1 MSRRSSASARRFALA
16 LAITLIAALAGTPSA
31 FAGTLTN
38 QASFPPFLSF
48 HADAGVAD
56 NVTIA
61 ATRKTLTI
69 SDSADT
75 IETTI
80 SACSGSGS
88 KEVVCTAS
96 ALPPP
101 SEFVGMSIALD
112 AGVADLNN
120 DTLTVS
126 GSLNVSAA
134 GGEGN
139 DILTSTGT
147 GRFEPSGDD
156 GNDTVTGGP
165 GNDSVSGGEGTDI
178 VNGGAGHDAVQG
190 GEGDG
195 DVVGGGPGNDLFLAV
210 AGDGSGDVQDGG
222 PGFDQALYLGETEGT
237 PPSYALNLA
246 AGSAS
251 VGGETDTLVNV
262 EDATTFQGADTV
274 TGSQG
279 ANHIITALD
288 EETFLVALSGLSEL
302 QVDAGD
308 TVNPLGGP
316 DFVKTGAGNDIV
328 NLVDGAVDRAD
339 CGSGTDTVQADP
351 VDELVDCENVTLAQP
366 AGAAKP
372 KCTLK
377 GVARSYSRKAFL
389 KGPRPTVSCNQQ
401 VALEAQLTTPA
412 PAAGKGKK
420 GGNRRVP
427 AVAFR
432 AGDLVLAEKSFGF
445 AQKRVVRLKPLARLS
460 SQLGGSFKATIRI
473 VARDRA
479 GNATVLQRT
488 VSVTP
493 DRPKGKKGASR
504 R

>member
-1 MSRRSSASARRFALA
+1 L
-16 LAITLIAALAGTPSA
+16 
-31 FAGTLTN
+31 
-38 QASFPPFLSF
+38 
-48 HADAGVAD
+48 
-56 NVTIA
+56 
-61 ATRKTLTI
+61 
-69 SDSADT
+69 
-75 IETTI
+75 
-80 SACSGSGS
+80 
-88 KEVVCTAS
+88 EVR
-96 ALPPP
+96 
-101 SEFVGMSIALD
+101 LD
-112 AGVADLNN
+112 EGAVDLNN

-126 GSLNVSAA
+126 GTLTVSAY

-165 GNDSVSGGEGTDI
+165 GNDSVSGGEGVDT

-195 DVVGGGPGNDLFLAV
+195 DVVGGGPGNDLFIAV
-210 AGDGSGDVQDGG
+210 AGDGNGDVQDGG

-251 VGGETDTLVNV
+251 SGGETDALANV

-274 TGSQG
+274 TGSPG

-288 EETFLVALSGLSEL
+288 EETFFIALSGLSEL
-302 QVDAGD
+302 PVDGGD

-316 DFVKTGAGNDIV
+316 DFVKTGASNDIV
-328 NLVDGAVDRAD
+328 NLVDGTADRAD

-351 VDELVDCENVTLAQP
+351 IDELIDCENVTLVPP
-366 AGAAKP
+366 ATAPSDTAKP

-389 KGPRPTVSCNQQ
+389 KGLRATVSCNEQ
-401 VALEAQLTTPA
+401 VTLEAQLTTPA

-432 AGDLVLAEKSFGF
+432 AGDVVLAEKSFGF

-473 VARDRA
+473 VARDQA

-493 DRPKGKKGASR
+493 DRPKGKKGGSR